1 MNKIPSFEINHLKLK
16 KGVYVSR
23 KDVVGGEVITTF
35 DLRMKRPYK
44 DAPMTTG
51 SMHVLEHIIAT
62 YLRNDKMWSHRIIYF
77 GPMGCRTGFY
87 LLIRGDYT
95 STDIIPLLERA
106 YDYASDFNGDIPGCT
121 TIECGNC
128 YDMDLPEAI
137 NDAADYYNLL
147 IAPKKYNLEYPPIT
161 EAEKEKS
168 RRKYEREKK
177 QQLKLL
183 KEMQQANE
191 QNNLEEQDK
200 EEIVEEN
207 DSQD

>member
-1 MNKIPSFEINHLKLK
+1 MKTIPSFEINHLKLK

-87 LLIRGDYT
+87 LLIRGDYAPM
-95 STDIIPLLERA
+95 DIIPLLERA
-106 YDYASDFNGDIPGCT
+106 FDYASDFNGDIPGCT

-161 EAEKEKS
+161 EEEKEKA
-168 RRKYEREKK
+168 RKKYEKEKK
-177 QQLKLL
+177 QQLKIL
-183 KEMQQANE
+183 KEMRRELENSNE
-191 QNNLEEQDK
+191 DSSEETED
-200 EEIVEEN
+200 V
-207 DSQD
+207 DS

>member
-1 MNKIPSFEINHLKLK
+1 MNTIPSFEINHLKLK

-23 KDVVGGEVITTF
+23 KDKVGNEVITTF

-51 SMHVLEHIIAT
+51 SMHVLEHVIAT
-62 YLRNDKMWSHRIIYF
+62 YLRNDKMWKHRIIYF

-87 LLIRGDYT
+87 LLIRGDYMPE
-95 STDIIPLLERA
+95 DILPLLERA
-106 YDYASDFNGDIPGCT
+106 FDYASDFSDDVPGCT

-147 IAPKKYNLEYPPIT
+147 IAPKKYNLVYPPIT
-161 EAEKEKS
+161 EAEKQKAWN
-168 RRKYEREKK
+168 KYEREKK
-177 QQLKLL
+177 QHLKML
-183 KEMQQANE
+183 KEMRL
-191 QNNLEEQDK
+191 NLEEEGKAQND
-200 EEIVEEN
+200 EIESSDDIN
-207 DSQD
+207 SQE